1 MHCRKPS
8 DLSSHDIPSPLLRVA
23 EAARHVGLSVSTL
36 NKMRV
41 FGGGPIFLKLGSR
54 VAYAPAD
61 LDEWLETKRRL
72 STSDTGPAS
81 AASAP
86 NRRG

>member
-1 MHCRKPS
+1 MTS
-8 DLSSHDIPSPLLRVA
+8 QAPLLRVA

-61 LDEWLETKRRL
+61 LDEWLETKRRS
-72 STSDTGPAS
+72 STSDTGAAT
-81 AASAP
+81 AASVP
-86 NRRG
+86 VRRG